1 MKYKNI
7 MMVIQSIAIIVLAVL
22 LFQSNQKTYEQ
33 VFIKEIIEIND
44 DMMRYLN
51 DFDFDYKLED
61 GNLYVVEDQVKLA
74 KYILLPLNYIESP
87 DYTWTDIYA
96 NTSFTM
102 TSDVKAHQINNARAV
117 VISSGLETLD
127 WIESAIVDL
136 YIPDVNESQL
146 EESKHS
152 IPSKASVLL
161 EIIEDYQV
169 TDEDLEVI
177 IRFLVNSV
185 ADLDEEHI
193 SIIDIHGNV
202 LKRK

>member
-7 MMVIQSIAIIVLAVL
+7 MMVIQSFAIIVLAVL

-44 DMMRYLN
+44 DMMRYLD
-51 DFDFDYKLED
+51 DFDFDYKIED

-87 DYTWTDIYA
+87 DYIWTDVYGE
-96 NTSFTM
+96 TSFTM
-102 TSDVKAHQINNARAV
+102 TSEVKERQINQARAEA
-117 VISSGLETLD
+117 ISSGLEKLD
-127 WIESAIVDL
+127 WIIIAQVDL
-136 YIPDVNESQL
+136 YILKVNESQL

-152 IPSKASVLL
+152 SPSQVSVVL
-161 EIIEDYQV
+161 EVIKDYEV
-169 TDEDLEVI
+169 TDEDLEGIVD
-177 IRFLVNSV
+177 FLVNSV

-193 SIIDIHGNV
+193 SIIDTDGNV